1 MNIAVVGAGNYGTV
15 LAKVLAEQGS
25 HDVCIWNWEGDA
37 APLDAIEREHENTAY
52 LPGVTLPKSLRVE
65 RNLEAAVRGADLV
78 VLTLPSHVCLS
89 VAKQMMPYLSRT
101 QTVLVAAKGFCKE
114 TKLPLILALRDML
127 RETQKRTLTIMSGPA
142 VAKELAA
149 GAQTCM
155 QVSGYKIEHIE
166 RVQAAFAGTP
176 VTLCRT
182 DDVVGI
188 SIGGSFKNV
197 YAIALG
203 ICDGLKMSLNTK
215 AAILV
220 FAMEELSN
228 ISDVLGGK
236 RETVYGLSGLGDLIG
251 TGMSDHSRNRR
262 FGEYI
267 GKGFSVDASR
277 EYVGQVVEGV
287 DAIEVLHSVAAEH
300 NVTFL
305 FVDQIRDILA
315 SPNDAKEKILSFINS
330 CSIHRV

>member
-1 MNIAVVGAGNYGTV
+1 MNISVIGAGNYGTV

-25 HDVCIWNWEGDA
+25 HTVRIWNWEGDP
-37 APLDAIEREHENTAY
+37 APLDGIESLHENVAY
-52 LPGVTLPKSLRVE
+52 LPGVKLPQTIQVE
-65 RNLEAAVRGADLV
+65 RDLAAAVTGAEII
-78 VLTLPSHVCLS
+78 VLAVPSGVCMH
-89 VAKQMMPYLSRT
+89 VAKQLIPHVASK
-101 QTVLVAAKGFCKE
+101 QTMIVASKGFCRE
-114 TKLPLILALRDML
+114 TKLPLILALEQL
-127 RETQKRTLTIMSGPA
+127 LPEELKRMLTIISGPA

-149 GAQTCM
+149 GCQTCM
-155 QVSGYKIEHIE
+155 QVSGYAVEHIN
-166 RVQAAFAGTP
+166 RVQEAFVQSP

-203 ICDGLKMSLNTK
+203 ICDGLNMSLNTK

-220 FAMEELSN
+220 FAMDELAN
-228 ISDVLGGK
+228 ISDALGGK

-251 TGMSDHSRNRR
+251 TGLSEHSRNRR

-267 GKGFSVDASR
+267 ATGKNKEEAL
-277 EYVGQVVEGV
+277 EAVGQVVEGI
-287 DAIEVLHSVAAEH
+287 DAIDILHELGVEH
-300 NVTFL
+300 RVKFP
-305 FVDQIRDILA
+305 FVDHIREIIANADQAEERIHA
-315 SPNDAKEKILSFINS
+315 FINS